1 MAFKYDA
8 ESYKNILHCMHVIAN
23 GFVPLSLVS
32 GNPEWMR
39 LCFRLSDKGI
49 KYVSRSPPQ
58 MHNRG
63 DLST

>member
-1 MAFKYDA
+1 MAFKYDE